1 MKLINTAL
9 IILLFIGT
17 QNAISQG
24 FGDGGTLS
32 GNFQIDAQTYNADSV
47 IGAPKVDEQI
57 LSNAYLNLIYRNSD
71 IEIGFRYENYMNPLL
86 GYDPRFQGQGIASRY
101 IRYNTEML
109 DITAGDFY
117 EQFGSGLIFR
127 AYEER
132 SLGFD
137 NAVDGIRVKFRPT
150 AGIEL
155 TGLLGK
161 QRLFW
166 DKGAG
171 IVRGANLNIDLN
183 ELAEEIL
190 PDDLSVR
197 LGGSLVSRFQTD
209 RDPFLRLPENVLAYS
224 GRLSVSSMSFMFDA
238 EYSYKYNDPSST
250 NKLNYN
256 PGQGLLLT
264 GSIFGDGF
272 GFSLN
277 THWVDNM
284 DFRGD
289 RTARSNELLIN
300 FIPPLTKQHGYAL
313 SAFYPYASQPNGE
326 AGVQAEFTYK
336 IPRKTFLGGKYGT
349 TLDVNFSLVNSIDST
364 GIDKYTYDAPFL
376 GIGDRTFFRDINF
389 DIAHRWSENFKTN
402 LNIVSLMYDKDVMEN
417 EGAPKYGKVNANI
430 IILDMTYNTS
440 ETNAIRMELQHMTSS
455 QDSAFFEPDNVNGD
469 WFHALLEFTVAPNWF
484 FTIYD
489 QYNYGNEFEDK
500 RIHYLNG
507 SVAYLTGPTRIQV
520 GFGRQRGGIICVG
533 GVCRAVPASNGLFL
547 SLTTSF

>member
-1 MKLINTAL
+1 MKLINTL
-9 IILLFIGT
+9 VIVLLFIGT
-17 QNAISQG
+17 CNATSQG

-57 LSNAYLNLIYRNSD
+57 LSNAYLNLMYRNAD
-71 IEIGFRYENYMNPLL
+71 FEIGFRYENYMNPLL
-86 GYDPRFQGQGIASRY
+86 GYDPRFQGQGIAYRY

-137 NAVDGIRVKFRPT
+137 NAVDGVRVKFRP
-150 AGIEL
+150 IEGVEF

-166 DKGAG
+166 NKGAG
-171 IVRGANLNIDLN
+171 IVRGANLNIDIN
-183 ELAEEIL
+183 EMVEELL

-197 LGGSLVSRFQTD
+197 LGGSLVSRFQND
-209 RDPFLRLPENVLAYS
+209 NDPFLRLPENVLAYS

-264 GSIFGDGF
+264 GSVFGDGF

-277 THWVDNM
+277 THWIDNM

-326 AGVQAEFTYK
+326 AGLQAEFTYK
-336 IPRKTFLGGKYGT
+336 IPRNTFLGGKYGT

-364 GIDKYTYDAPFL
+364 RIDKYTYDAPFL

-389 DIAHRWSENFKTN
+389 DIAHRWSEDFKTN
-402 LNIVSLMYDKDVMEN
+402 LNIVSLIYDKDVMEN
-417 EGAPKYGKVNANI
+417 EGAPKYGKVSANI
-430 IILDMTYNTS
+430 IILDMTYNMN
-440 ETNAIRMELQHMTSS
+440 ETNAIRMELQHMSSS

-469 WFHALLEFTVAPNWF
+469 WFHVLFEYTVAPNWF
-484 FTIYD
+484 FTVYD

-507 SVAYLTGPTRIQV
+507 SVAYLTGATRIQV

-547 SLTTSF
+547 SLATSF

>member
-1 MKLINTAL
+1 MKSIYTILIA
-9 IILLFIGT
+9 ILVL
-17 QNAISQG
+17 ASHDLLSQS
-24 FGDGGTLS
+24 FGDGGTMS
-32 GNFQIDAQTYNADSV
+32 GNFQIDAQSYHADSV

-57 LSNAYLNLIYRNSD
+57 LSNAYLNLLYRNTD

-86 GYDPRFQGQGIASRY
+86 GYDPRFQGQGIAYRY

-109 DITAGDFY
+109 DVTAGDFY

-132 SLGFD
+132 ALGFD
-137 NAVDGIRVKFRPT
+137 NAVDGIRVKFRPIE
-150 AGIEL
+150 GIEL

-161 QRLFW
+161 QRAFW

-171 IVRGANLNIDLN
+171 LIRGGNINLNINEMFEELLPEDLT
-183 ELAEEIL
+183 
-190 PDDLSVR
+190 VR
-197 LGGSLVSRFQTD
+197 LGGSVVSRFQTD
-209 RDPFLRLPENVLAYS
+209 RDPFYRLPENVLAYS
-224 GRLSVSSMSFMFDA
+224 GRLSVASYSFMLDA
-238 EYSYKYNDPSST
+238 EYSYKYNDPNST

-264 GSIFGDGF
+264 GSFFGDGF

-326 AGVQAEFTYK
+326 AGLQAEFTYK
-336 IPRKTFLGGKYGT
+336 IPRNTFLGGKYGT
-349 TLDVNFSLVNSIDST
+349 TVELNFSAINSIDST
-364 GIDKYTYDAPFL
+364 RIDQFTYEAPFL
-376 GIGDRTFFRDINF
+376 GIGDRTFFRDVNF
-389 DIAHRWSENFKTN
+389 DISHRFSKDFKTN
-402 LNIVSLMYDKDVMEN
+402 INFVSLMYDKDVMEN
-417 EGAPKYGKVNANI
+417 EGAPKFGKVNANI
-430 IILDMTYNTS
+430 IIWDMTYNLD
-440 ETNAIRMELQHMTSS
+440 ETNALRLELQHMSSS
-455 QDSAFFEPDNVNGD
+455 QDSALVEPDNVNGD
-469 WFHALLEFTVAPNWF
+469 WLHVLLEYTLAPNWY

-489 QYNYGNEFEDK
+489 QYNYGNEYEDK
-500 RIHYLNG
+500 QVHYLNG
-507 SVAYLTGPTRIQV
+507 SIAYLTGPTRIQV

-533 GVCRAVPASNGLFL
+533 GVCRAVPASNGFFL
-547 SLTTSF
+547 SLATSF